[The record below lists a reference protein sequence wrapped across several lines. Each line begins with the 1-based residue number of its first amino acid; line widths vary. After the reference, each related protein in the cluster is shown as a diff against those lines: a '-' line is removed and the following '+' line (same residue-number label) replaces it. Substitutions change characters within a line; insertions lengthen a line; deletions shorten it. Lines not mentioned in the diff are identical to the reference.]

1 MAADALMKSTAIGHL
16 EQMQQ
21 DAQQAAEK
29 HGSMQ
34 DAVERYL
41 AGIPRRGSF
50 GKTPR
55 ITEIQSRMLRHLLI
69 RERYLEERRHALGL
83 DYDLASMGFTLDRI
97 FDRMVVP
104 QGRKF
109 ADLAAGDEDAFP
121 EMAVLDTTPR
131 TSRYA
136 ETEQEEARQAADN

>member
-1 MAADALMKSTAIGHL
+1 MTADALMKSTAIVHL

-29 HGSMQ
+29 HGSMH

-69 RERYLEERRHALGL
+69 RERHLEKRRHSLGL
-83 DYDLASMGFTLDRI
+83 DYDLASMGLALDGI
-97 FDRMVVP
+97 CPVCSSVAPPWAAPACAHMV
-104 QGRKF
+104 Q
-109 ADLAAGDEDAFP
+109 E
-121 EMAVLDTTPR
+121 VL
-131 TSRYA
+131 
-136 ETEQEEARQAADN
+136 

>member
-1 MAADALMKSTAIGHL
+1 MADALMKSTAIGHL

-29 HGSMQ
+29 HGSMH

-55 ITEIQSRMLRHLLI
+55 KTEIQSRMLRHLII
-69 RERYLEERRHALGL
+69 RERHLEERHHALGL
-83 DYDLASMGFTLDRI
+83 DYDLASMGFALDGI
-97 FDRMVVP
+97 CPVCSSVTPPMAEPTCTHMV
-104 QGRKF
+104 Q
-109 ADLAAGDEDAFP
+109 E
-121 EMAVLDTTPR
+121 VL
-131 TSRYA
+131 
-136 ETEQEEARQAADN
+136 